1 MILLSRP
8 RWEMRGQFTKQEL
21 GRNKRSFVYKWN
33 TWRPEEVR
41 RAKDS
46 PNTNREE
53 NYKFKLRKKRN
64 TYWEEKYKYKS
75 GGRSKIRGEENT
87 FFLFTVREVFLA
99 KGPPTI
105 RLPWYWSCKEGFPQ
119 LNYAIIDF
127 RSCGISHSRFFW
139 YMLSFRWTYFGMR
152 SFWLIKAVKILP
164 TDFLLEI
171 FFGFSW
177 SKSFG
182 WSKW

>member
-1 MILLSRP
+1 MKHLASKGS
-8 RWEMRGQFTKQEL
+8 EESKGFTK
-21 GRNKRSFVYKWN
+21 YKW
-33 TWRPEEVR
+33 RG
-41 RAKDS
+41 
-46 PNTNREE
+46 
-53 NYKFKLRKKRN
+53 KLQIQIEIK
-64 TYWEEKYKYKS
+64 EKYLLRGKYTYKS
-75 GGRSKIRGEENT
+75 GGRTKIRGEENT
-87 FFLFTVREVFLA
+87 FFLFTVREAFLA

>member
-53 NYKFKLRKKRN
+53 NYKFKLREKRN
-64 TYWEEKYKYKS
+64 AYRS
-75 GGRSKIRGEENT
+75 RGRSKIRGEENT
-87 FFLFTVREVFLA
+87 FFLFTVREAFLA

-105 RLPWYWSCKEGFPQ
+105 RLPWYWSCKESFPQ
-119 LNYAIIDF
+119 LNYAFKDF
-127 RSCGISHSRFFW
+127 RSCGIFHSRFFW
-139 YMLSFRWTYFGMR
+139 WIEID
-152 SFWLIKAVKILP
+152 LII
-164 TDFLLEI
+164 
-171 FFGFSW
+171 
-177 SKSFG
+177 
-182 WSKW
+182 